1 MADSF
6 RQKSI
11 IFNIETIP
19 ESLELTADPK
29 LVEQILINLLKNAME
44 ALENFPKPNIDL
56 SASLDPRGRVVIQVR
71 DNGPGISEEAQDKI
85 FIPFYTTKKGGSGI
99 GLSLAKQI
107 MRLHKGNISFIS
119 RPDAGT
125 VFKLTF

>member
-1 MADSF
+1 
-6 RQKSI
+6 
-11 IFNIETIP
+11 
-19 ESLELTADPK
+19 
-29 LVEQILINLLKNAME
+29 ME
-44 ALENFPKPNIDL
+44 ALEDNPDPIIEL
-56 SASLDPRGRVVIQVR
+56 SAAMDPRGRVIILVR

-99 GLSLAKQI
+99 GLSLARQI

-119 RPDAGT
+119 GPETGS